1 MQSKIEA
8 LKSILSLLEI
18 PVAYNHFNTEQKLP
32 YICFL
37 EDTSDNTFADNKVYY
52 EESTVMIELY
62 SEIKD
67 MTLENSLKTLLNSN
81 EIPYE
86 KTMETYMDDERM
98 YEVVY
103 TIEL

>member
-1 MQSKIEA
+1 
-8 LKSILSLLEI
+8 
-18 PVAYNHFNTEQKLP
+18 
-32 YICFL
+32 
-37 EDTSDNTFADNKVYY
+37 
-52 EESTVMIELY
+52 
-62 SEIKD
+62 
-67 MTLENSLKTLLNSN
+67 MTLESSLKTLLNNN

>member
-8 LKSILSLLEI
+8 LKSILSSLDI
-18 PVAYNHFNTEQKLP
+18 PVAYNHFNVETKLP

-52 EESTVMIELY
+52 ENSIIMIELY
-62 SEIKD
+62 TEYKN
-67 MTLENSLKTLLNSN
+67 MALENSLKTLLNNN

-103 TIEL
+103 TILL